1 MRGKPLHRRY
11 RHRRTR
17 ITPAHAGKT
26 QKLKFLVR
34 SPKDHPRACGENPA
48 YNLSGDG
55 ELGSPPRMRGKP
67 LFMALLAFSG
77 RITPAH
83 AGKTEEF
90 KPAVITMSD
99 HPRACGENIANRLL
113 SAGLPGSPPRMRGKL
128 SVASACV
135 APARITP
142 AHAGKTPQKVSR
154 RSAAPDH
161 PRACGENIAFY
172 HFLNGKGGSP
182 PRMRGKPRQRRPRRR
197 PPRITPAHA
206 GKTRY
211 QIQKVLRETDH
222 PRACGENN
230 WQVTRSRNLNGSPPR
245 MRGKL

>member
-1 MRGKPLHRRY
+1 MRGKLRSSFRPVPFL
-11 RHRRTR
+11 R

-142 AHAGKTPQKVSR
+142 AHAGKTLPTISPETVS
-154 RSAAPDH
+154 SDH
-161 PRACGENIAFY
+161 PRACGENRRLEI
-172 HFLNGKGGSP
+172 FLLIQRGSP
-182 PRMRGKPRQRRPRRR
+182 PRMRGKREQRAEDGAGE
-197 PPRITPAHA
+197 RITPAHA
-206 GKTRY
+206 GKTPHLLLITRGSA
-211 QIQKVLRETDH
+211 DH
-222 PRACGENN
+222 PRACGEN
-230 WQVTRSRNLNGSPPR
+230 QAF
-245 MRGKL
+245 